1 MSILAL
7 QQLGLFLFILFYSPL
22 AVSYQRVSLYSCALQ
37 PGCYISD
44 FVVVTV
50 CACWRTQ
57 ITEFMIIRRLPY
69 CNALGLYTRILQPCT
84 YLDPR
89 QKDAESISDILLR
102 AASEPEFRNQLVK
115 EPAKILEQYN
125 ISPEAKLIIRKSIVD
140 LTQ

>member
-1 MSILAL
+1 VRSD
-7 QQLGLFLFILFYSPL
+7 PD
-22 AVSYQRVSLYSCALQ
+22 
-37 PGCYISD
+37 CYISD

-50 CACWRTQ
+50 CASWHTQ
-57 ITEFMIIRRLPY
+57 ITESMIIRKADVCLIVH
-69 CNALGLYTRILQPCT
+69 ALGLYTRISQPCT

-89 QKDAESISDILLR
+89 QKDAETISDILLR

>member
-1 MSILAL
+1 
-7 QQLGLFLFILFYSPL
+7 
-22 AVSYQRVSLYSCALQ
+22 
-37 PGCYISD
+37 
-44 FVVVTV
+44 
-50 CACWRTQ
+50 
-57 ITEFMIIRRLPY
+57 MIIRKADVFLIVH
-69 CNALGLYTRILQPCT
+69 ALGLYTRISQPCT

-89 QKDAESISDILLR
+89 QKDAETISDILLK